1 MSPFIET
8 LKVRDGRISNMS
20 FHQARFE
27 RTRTDFFGYKIHPA
41 LEDEIVIPDD
51 AKEGLFKCRV
61 VYDGQDIEIGLQAYT
76 PPDIK
81 SLKVIF
87 NDDISYGY
95 KSADR
100 SALTKLYD
108 QRGTCDDILIVKK
121 GWLTDSYFANVAFWD
136 GSQWLTPDTPLL
148 AGCMRA
154 SLLENGTIEEA
165 GIRMKDLSRFSRLK
179 LINALND
186 WEDAP
191 TIPIDAL
198 SL

>member
-8 LKVRDGRISNMS
+8 LKVKNGEMPNLS

-27 RTRTDFFGYKIHPA
+27 RTRYEIFGFRSHPA
-41 LEDEIVIPDD
+41 LKDEIVIPEH
-51 AKEGLFKCRV
+51 AKRGIFKCRV
-61 VYDGQDIEIGLQAYT
+61 VYDQLDINIEFQAYI

-81 SLKVIF
+81 SLKVIIK
-87 NDDISYGY
+87 DDISYEY

-100 SALTKLYD
+100 SALTELYK

-121 GWLTDSYFANVAFWD
+121 GWVTDSYFANLVFWD
-136 GSQWLTPDTPLL
+136 GSRWLTPDTPLL
-148 AGCMRA
+148 PGCMRA

-165 GIRMKDLSRFSRLK
+165 GIRIEDLNRFRDLK

-186 WEDAP
+186 WHDAP
-191 TIPIDAL
+191 TIPIEAL
-198 SL
+198 SP